1 MSFGITFVYPIF
13 FAVTFHSG
21 KIRSCPA
28 AQFQV
33 LTCPEATEA
42 IAVIFNNF
50 VSSKSAVP
58 KNFNRIL
65 TFSLG
70 FRIHLRSDH
79 DVQRVQPGTGMMGL
93 ISDARVCY

>member
-1 MSFGITFVYPIF
+1 MSFEISFVSPIF

-21 KIRSCPA
+21 GVRSCLA
-28 AQFQV
+28 VQFQV

-42 IAVIFNNF
+42 IAIIFNKF
-50 VSSKSAVP
+50 GGSKSAVP

-79 DVQRVQPGTGMMGL
+79 DLPMTPAHDIVLGSQKK
-93 ISDARVCY
+93 